1 VTIDF
6 AGDAMEKYGANKA
19 TEWVWESEDSGEEE
33 IEDELTLVDRKV
45 CQAFSCL
52 PHEFHAKSEK
62 MCA

>member
-33 IEDELTLVDRKV
+33 IEDAGGPKGLSGFFMFAT
-45 CQAFSCL
+45 
-52 PHEFHAKSEK
+52 
-62 MCA
+62 